1 MFGRTS
7 AGAAPGE
14 SALIFCS
21 ARSRKYCKS
30 ALRSHFSPALPRRP
44 APNALPSVRRR
55 ASHVVLAA
63 VFGQKLWLSGSGL
76 GGVVEAWQVS
86 RLERVSSRERNA
98 FACQPFPN
106 V

>member
-21 ARSRKYCKS
+21 ARSRKYCRS
-30 ALRSHFSPALPRRP
+30 PLRSNFSPALPRKPMP
-44 APNALPSVRRR
+44 AALPSVFSL
-55 ASHVVLAA
+55 ASHVVFAA
-63 VFGQKLWLSGSGL
+63 VFGQKLWLSGNGL
-76 GGVVEAWQVS
+76 GGVVDAWHVS

-98 FACQPFPN
+98 VACQPLPN